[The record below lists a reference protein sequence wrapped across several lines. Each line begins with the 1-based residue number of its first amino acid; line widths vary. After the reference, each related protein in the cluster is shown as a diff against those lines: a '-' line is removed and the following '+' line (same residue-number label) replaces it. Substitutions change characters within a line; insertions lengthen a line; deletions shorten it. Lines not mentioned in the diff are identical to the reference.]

1 MSKKIFV
8 LLVALIFFS
17 SIIYFVFKDVKIIRE
32 QREENNIKL
41 REESEELIEN
51 KEEFIEKKQ
60 TQEEFEF
67 GFIQIDKIGLYAE
80 VKEESSEEVL
90 ENYVGHIEK
99 TSMFN
104 GNVGLAAHNR
114 GAIKNYFEDLNKL
127 VIGDEIIYKTKLGS
141 RKYKVYKISEILDT
155 DWSKF
160 DNTVQNELTLITCV
174 NNKVNVRLCVQA
186 REG

>member
-60 TQEEFEF
+60 SQEEFEF

-80 VKEESSEEVL
+80 VKEGSSEEVL

-99 TSMFN
+99 TSKFN
-104 GNVGLAAHNR
+104 GNV
-114 GAIKNYFEDLNKL
+114 
-127 VIGDEIIYKTKLGS
+127 
-141 RKYKVYKISEILDT
+141 
-155 DWSKF
+155 
-160 DNTVQNELTLITCV
+160 
-174 NNKVNVRLCVQA
+174 
-186 REG
+186 